1 MMQYSCEKVVVF
13 DLDDTLYKEVDF
25 LFSGFHAIAVRIV
38 EKQNSLDEEQVFAQ
52 MKRWRTE
59 GRNVFDELCR
69 LYPDCL
75 TKEECLDI
83 YRYHIPFIL
92 LSDGAKD
99 LLKELKSRG
108 VKLGIVTDG
117 RTRTQMNKITAL
129 QLQEFIDK
137 DDIVISESFGSEKP
151 SEANYRYFM
160 TRYPNAQ
167 YVYIADNTK
176 KDFIMPNRLGWD
188 TICLLDDGR
197 NIHKQSFDVEEV
209 YLPKFRVSTIKDCIK
224 LLNFSI

>member
-1 MMQYSCEKVVVF
+1 MPYSCEKVVVF
-13 DLDDTLYKEVDF
+13 DLDDTLYKEEDF

-38 EKQNSLDEEQVFAQ
+38 EKQNSQNEEQVFVQ
-52 MKRWRTE
+52 MKRWRAE
-59 GRNVFDELCR
+59 GRNVLDELCR

-75 TKEECLDI
+75 TKEEYLDI

-92 LSDGAKD
+92 LSDGAKE

-117 RTRTQMNKITAL
+117 RTRTQMNKIAVL

-160 TRYPNAQ
+160 TRYPNAK

-176 KDFIMPNRLGWD
+176 KDFITPNRLGWK
-188 TICLLDDGR
+188 TICLLDNGK
-197 NIHKQSFDVEEV
+197 NIHKQNTGVPTE
-209 YLPKFRVSTIKDCIK
+209 YLAKVNVSKFTEIIN
-224 LLNFSI
+224 LLN